1 MTLLDHLY
9 QTFQS
14 HSSYNFLCDDEEFY
28 TYGDLL
34 ESIGKIRRY
43 IRANIAEEQKSVGIL
58 ARTDIN
64 TYAAIFAL
72 WFEGKAYVPCFL
84 QHQKIG
90 IVQL

>member
-14 HSSYNFLCDDEEFY
+14 HSSSNFLCDDEEFY

-34 ESIGKIRRY
+34 ESIGKIRHY
-43 IRANIAEEQKSVGIL
+43 IRESIAEEQKNVGIV
-58 ARTDIN
+58 AGTDIN

-72 WFEGKAYVPCFL
+72 WFLYDCGWLATFL
-84 QHQKIG
+84 HL
-90 IVQL
+90 V